1 MANYCDYE
9 IRVKGSK
16 NAGQMVFHS
25 MPCMDYKDIEWEKE
39 TGGTTTLCFTGN
51 CKWSVNYGVN
61 DNLNPVNVDSMSES
75 EIEDKGMDYW
85 EYSLRA
91 KSEAFQCE
99 IMVHYWSEESEF
111 DQFDHYKNGKLL
123 KQRKIECN
131 YDEQNK
137 FDWDTLEFLGH
148 EGEYDESVDGEQQDA
163 KFFMAANMAAQMAYG
178 GGQDQQ
184 EPEMSDEDAN
194 NLDDINSQLADL
206 LDEVKDLAA
215 EVGVDINAEQIG
227 DTGFDM
233 YDWTFTNGN
242 RKSGKGWSVAIP
254 DGFVVID
261 SNEGRVFEAV
271 PQGMEESDPESIPI
285 QILPGVEQQV
295 PRQGDD
301 LWMYHPYAREGTAEV
316 FAVETSKVMMQLMGS
331 APEIISVAFDDIYAY
346 ALIGDT
352 SGGSYTYQCSVF
364 TDGKMQQIRVQT
376 GSILYDQKQI
386 LTKSILTWLK
396 SFKFDKPNAAMP
408 KETQLES
415 SKVLSDLKNGKTT
428 SFDAAVKRAQ
438 DEYVITVNGRLNT
451 IQYSSEYGILDW
463 DTAPDTVREILS
475 HGMDVKEFYYQKA
488 DELIE
493 KLKLSQVKASTMKKV
508 YKKLEDLKDV
518 KTTFALDDDI
528 TVDLPAKVKEI
539 QKKWKNEA
547 AKITEP
553 KETEEP
559 EGQLEFKQPEYSSN
573 NKAMIGPLSVV
584 LPDDF
589 DYVTDGHIPA
599 NDNKAANLLDNYVMV
614 AAPADCDGGLS
625 NFKDALLGINISKPQ
640 ETGLDE
646 DKWKDISTIKK
657 NIISSNPGRNMKIA
671 KEGTNSLLAYGK
683 GNECGNPA
691 EPYWVSYFVMI
702 LCGSLHYSANL
713 YFNSKKT
720 NESEYTKAVEN
731 FCSHITFNT
740 DDLGEVESDLLRDEL
755 GDMIAENGR
764 MDGILASQLYS
775 KDVIFNNDD
784 EVTYD
789 GTHTIVTSC
798 QFNSLVMDKY
808 PNLVKH
814 VKTLVHEMTR
824 VIAFVD
830 QNEDLMIPKSKFHR
844 NILNATRNNPITGAT
859 VFELCAWHMLLITK
873 SEKNK
878 YNAAID
884 SNLIYGIPDAF
895 AFVGEFIKTLRAY
908 NEIYDNFEVTYV
920 STINVDGPCGNI
932 ETPVRGAVTGSTK
945 TIIVKGGKQGESER
959 YAEKI
964 KEIDSVSAEDYAKSK
979 IERLESKVDTAVKA
993 GLKAAAKDAK
1003 ALFTKI
1009 STAIKAKDFNGLD
1022 DIDSVIERVNEA
1034 VDASIDIL
1042 AFNLVYMYRPFVNSY
1057 EMAYYAQN
1065 VVSNADFGG
1074 RIQMVITE
1082 NTFNPNAFPKS
1093 LCGQLDSLTEEDIY
1107 AQLLE
1112 DAEDKISEGHETISE
1127 SSVTN
1132 ENALEE
1138 ERKRAEEAE
1147 KEEQRKIEEAAKAK
1161 EAEQRAWEEETE
1173 RVKRDRERA
1182 LEQRLIDIQKEK
1194 NNSIASAEEEK
1205 KNALL
1210 NLDEEINQL
1219 KMGLYEMERQLALS
1233 GFLAGGKKSELKR
1246 QIQNSTEKI
1255 QELLSKR
1262 ENVSATFESK
1272 LSDIIA
1278 KAEKDTSDARRYVE
1292 EKMPL
1297 PDRP

>member
-123 KQRKIECN
+123 KQRKLECN

-137 FDWDTLEFLGH
+137 FDWDTLEFVGH

-493 KLKLSQVKASTMKKV
+493 KLKSSQVKASTMKKV
-508 YKKLEDLKDV
+508 YKKLEDLEDV
-518 KTTFALDDDI
+518 KTTFALDDEDI

-547 AKITEP
+547 AEVTELEKVEAKAEAEAAEAKLKQEMAEWEEKVEKLKSDRN
-553 KETEEP
+553 KEEQERTE
-559 EGQLEFKQPEYSSN
+559 Q
-573 NKAMIGPLSVV
+573 
-584 LPDDF
+584 
-589 DYVTDGHIPA
+589 
-599 NDNKAANLLDNYVMV
+599 
-614 AAPADCDGGLS
+614 
-625 NFKDALLGINISKPQ
+625 
-640 ETGLDE
+640 
-646 DKWKDISTIKK
+646 IKK
-657 NIISSNPGRNMKIA
+657 SISDQKARLLEVKEEKLANCEKEINTLKHQLAEDQWELERLGFFKSSRKKELTLAIESITA
-671 KEGTNSLLAYGK
+671 KLKEKEDSLGVIQREYQRDMEAADSSEAAKLKA
-683 GNECGNPA
+683 
-691 EPYWVSYFVMI
+691 
-702 LCGSLHYSANL
+702 L
-713 YFNSKKT
+713 SK
-720 NESEYTKAVEN
+720 
-731 FCSHITFNT
+731 
-740 DDLGEVESDLLRDEL
+740 EL
-755 GDMIAENGR
+755 ER
-764 MDGILASQLYS
+764 
-775 KDVIFNNDD
+775 
-784 EVTYD
+784 
-789 GTHTIVTSC
+789 
-798 QFNSLVMDKY
+798 KY
-808 PNLVKH
+808 
-814 VKTLVHEMTR
+814 E
-824 VIAFVD
+824 
-830 QNEDLMIPKSKFHR
+830 IPKSPK
-844 NILNATRNNPITGAT
+844 
-859 VFELCAWHMLLITK
+859 
-873 SEKNK
+873 
-878 YNAAID
+878 
-884 SNLIYGIPDAF
+884 
-895 AFVGEFIKTLRAY
+895 
-908 NEIYDNFEVTYV
+908 EIAMRKWEDENRKANMTEHEYENY
-920 STINVDGPCGNI
+920 
-932 ETPVRGAVTGSTK
+932 
-945 TIIVKGGKQGESER
+945 
-959 YAEKI
+959 KI
-964 KEIDSVSAEDYAKSK
+964 KEAILDALSRCGSPLTTTDITNSEQVQAFATIEQPISK
-979 IERLESKVDTAVKA
+979 NKVTALLTQLINEEKVTKTYDRKVAYFRLCNFQYDDQDVVGGNPERTMEVQ
-993 GLKAAAKDAK
+993 
-1003 ALFTKI
+1003 
-1009 STAIKAKDFNGLD
+1009 
-1022 DIDSVIERVNEA
+1022 NEWK
-1034 VDASIDIL
+1034 
-1042 AFNLVYMYRPFVNSY
+1042 P
-1057 EMAYYAQN
+1057 E
-1065 VVSNADFGG
+1065 
-1074 RIQMVITE
+1074 
-1082 NTFNPNAFPKS
+1082 K
-1093 LCGQLDSLTEEDIY
+1093 TEENR
-1107 AQLLE
+1107 
-1112 DAEDKISEGHETISE
+1112 ISE
-1127 SSVTN
+1127 
-1132 ENALEE
+1132 
-1138 ERKRAEEAE
+1138 
-1147 KEEQRKIEEAAKAK
+1147 
-1161 EAEQRAWEEETE
+1161 
-1173 RVKRDRERA
+1173 
-1182 LEQRLIDIQKEK
+1182 
-1194 NNSIASAEEEK
+1194 
-1205 KNALL
+1205 
-1210 NLDEEINQL
+1210 
-1219 KMGLYEMERQLALS
+1219 
-1233 GFLAGGKKSELKR
+1233 
-1246 QIQNSTEKI
+1246 
-1255 QELLSKR
+1255 LSKK
-1262 ENVSATFESK
+1262 ESAIPKKKRS
-1272 LSDIIA
+1272 
-1278 KAEKDTSDARRYVE
+1278 RG
-1292 EKMPL
+1292 
-1297 PDRP
+1297 